1 MTRHSKDGPILYKC
15 RSHGRQARCPR
26 TGTAGANDGGDAV
39 TKPRAG
45 GIRVGS
51 GSSGTAHLAI
61 GGEQQVPSLRARSSG
76 PCKEGGEW
84 TWAVE
89 GSALNLSY
97 MLSATTG
104 HVEATAKKVQ
114 GQVARPGC
122 NARHTTLDTG
132 PYLDVAVDDLAVAVD
147 VVQRL
152 QQVVSTVPL
161 RVVVHSAAAVWF

>member
-1 MTRHSKDGPILYKC
+1 MAAVRMTRHSKDGPILYKC

-122 NARHTTLDTG
+122 KA
-132 PYLDVAVDDLAVAVD
+132 
-147 VVQRL
+147 RL
-152 QQVVSTVPL
+152 QGQVAMRGIPPWTRARTLMSRWTILQL
-161 RVVVHSAAAVWF
+161 RWM